1 MVVPR
6 EDSGLDLC
14 LEGQLWVQQAEMGVQ
29 ALETEGA
36 AWEKTWS
43 WVFTSEASIVCQLS
57 LLGPGDSMVL
67 VPAVLEFSP
76 KQEDKWN
83 KLR

>member
-6 EDSGLDLC
+6 EGSGLDLC

-36 AWEKTWS
+36 A
-43 WVFTSEASIVCQLS
+43 
-57 LLGPGDSMVL
+57 
-67 VPAVLEFSP
+67 
-76 KQEDKWN
+76 
-83 KLR
+83 